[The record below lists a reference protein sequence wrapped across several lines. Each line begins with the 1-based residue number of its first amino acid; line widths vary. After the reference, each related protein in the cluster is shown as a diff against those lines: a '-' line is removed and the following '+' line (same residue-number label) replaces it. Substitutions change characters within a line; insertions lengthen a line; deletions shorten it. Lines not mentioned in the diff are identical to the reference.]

1 MFFKKRCPRCD
12 RKISKDFEFC
22 PSCGTNLGREN
33 RQKDFGFLGNDDAI
47 SLPFETKMPLQGL
60 FDSLLKQ
67 IDGQF
72 KSLDKELGKNEEK
85 ANRSPFARGI
95 SINISSGTG
104 QAPKIQVQGFG
115 PGFQNIQVKQP
126 NQSNPKPQIRN
137 QISQE
142 QVKKLA
148 KLPRQEA
155 EAKVRR
161 LSNRVVYEIDVPGVT
176 SLKDVMINKLENSI
190 EIKAFS
196 QNKVYV
202 KLLPI
207 KMPLVGYKLEDEKLV
222 LELASQ

>member
-1 MFFKKRCPRCD
+1 MFFKKSCPRCD

-22 PSCGTNLGREN
+22 PSCGTNLGREK
-33 RQKDFGFLGNDDAI
+33 RQKDFGFLGQDDSI
-47 SLPFETKMPLQGL
+47 SLPFETKMPFQGL

-72 KSLDKELGKNEEK
+72 KTLDKELGEDVEK
-85 ANRSPFARGI
+85 AKKSPFARGI

-104 QAPKIQVQGFG
+104 QAPKIQVQGFS
-115 PGFQNIQVKQP
+115 PGIQNMQIKNLEQA
-126 NQSNPKPQIRN
+126 KPQLKK
-137 QISQE
+137 QISEE
-142 QVKKLA
+142 QAKKLA

-155 EAKVRR
+155 KTKVRR
-161 LSNRVVYEIDVPGVT
+161 LSNRVIYEIDVPGVS

-196 QNKVYV
+196 QDKVYV